1 MERYAYV
8 ELVGG
13 ADGTETC
20 LLLCVGRCGSDA
32 LQNREACYAF
42 RCGEGCARL
51 LGANDVSLRHLRAT
65 FLNKATDSL
74 GVPEL
79 FLHCRES
86 GVEMPAIV
94 GDAQASRMAAA
105 ALRAACP
112 WASDVRIEERYE
124 DDLVRVTRDN
134 DAFIIE
140 VCGRTLVISADAY
153 HDNADVVLHTE
164 ARDTQIVNRVVVDY
178 ARDGCKRGFARANAL
193 AKERA
198 PFFGDVLSSRS
209 EPGPGVLRCYVAP
222 RPHVEEREGDVADDA
237 AAAPADEN
245 GEGPR
250 LAFLGTGSAK
260 PSSRRG
266 ESAII
271 IEWAASSILLDCG
284 AGTLRTIT
292 DAALDAVDAVWVS
305 HAHWDHFGG
314 LAALVSA
321 AARRRGRSNE
331 DVARALKRQKT
342 DEAKAPLQILAPARV
357 AAFLRVALDVL
368 GAPPSGYAI
377 HAIADQAS
385 SSVKRG
391 PLSITSIRVTHCR
404 GAFACLV
411 RCDDEEWAVAYSGD
425 GRPSEHFARK
435 CREEGKLVLIH
446 EATFSDADK
455 AKALATK
462 HATVSEALRMA
473 ADANADCCSLTHIS
487 QRYDGVLDVDDAL
500 VAFDGLRVRAASVA
514 TLYDASSKC
523 EQAVFENAK
532 ARREAR
538 KLRRWDDH
546 DAPNRP
552 DVRGTAAPS
561 PKPSDALEDALR
573 AFYAAHAP
581 AKAKDAPQIAAVFR
595 RDFEAMDDR
604 LFQKYGARLNLPDA
618 AASSDESS
626 DDEAEAVLAAPGG
639 FAALL
644 GGCGDL
650 PARPV
655 FS

>member
-1 MERYAYV
+1 M
-8 ELVGG
+8 
-13 ADGTETC
+13 
-20 LLLCVGRCGSDA
+20 
-32 LQNREACYAF
+32 
-42 RCGEGCARL
+42 
-51 LGANDVSLRHLRAT
+51 
-65 FLNKATDSL
+65 
-74 GVPEL
+74 
-79 FLHCRES
+79 
-86 GVEMPAIV
+86 
-94 GDAQASRMAAA
+94 
-105 ALRAACP
+105 
-112 WASDVRIEERYE
+112 
-124 DDLVRVTRDN
+124 
-134 DAFIIE
+134 
-140 VCGRTLVISADAY
+140 IS
-153 HDNADVVLHTE
+153 
-164 ARDTQIVNRVVVDY
+164 TQ
-178 ARDGCKRGFARANAL
+178 
-193 AKERA
+193 
-198 PFFGDVLSSRS
+198 
-209 EPGPGVLRCYVAP
+209 EPP
-222 RPHVEEREGDVADDA
+222 
-237 AAAPADEN
+237 APADDS
-245 GEGPR
+245 GEGP
-250 LAFLGTGSAK
+250 LLTFLGTGSAK

-284 AGTLRTIT
+284 AGTLRTLGPDT
-292 DAALDAVDAVWVS
+292 DEALDALDAVWVS

-314 LAALVSA
+314 LAALVNA

-331 DVARALKRQKT
+331 DVARALKRQKR
-342 DEAKAPLQILAPARV
+342 DDVKPPLQVLAPARV

-385 SSVKRG
+385 SIVKRG

-404 GAFACLV
+404 GAFACVV

-446 EATFSDADK
+446 EATFSDDDK

-462 HATVSEALRMA
+462 HATVSEALRVA
-473 ADANADCCSLTHIS
+473 SDANADCCILTHIS

-514 TLYDASSKC
+514 TLYEASAKC
-523 EQAVFENAK
+523 ERAVAASAK

-538 KLRRWDDH
+538 KLRRWDTVVDRH
-546 DAPNRP
+546 LP
-552 DVRGTAAPS
+552 DVRGTTVAS
-561 PKPSDALEDALR
+561 PKPSDSLEDALR
-573 AFYAAHAP
+573 AFYAVHAP

-604 LFQKYGARLNLPDA
+604 LLRKYGARLQLPNA
-618 AASSDESS
+618 AASSDDDSS

-639 FAALL
+639 FAALV